1 MIYVSEVNCVFANY
15 IARLQVSFAQSS
27 KHPLRPSH
35 SHAETV
41 LTLTAGGREAER
53 E

>member
-1 MIYVSEVNCVFANY
+1 MIYVSEINCVFANY

-27 KHPLRPSH
+27 KCPLRPSQG
-35 SHAETV
+35 HAETI
-41 LTLTAGGREAER
+41 LTLTVGGRVAER